1 MLAQIPHVLLKLM
14 REQLEVESNGMQF
27 YPDASSAQ
35 QRFIREFIKREGQLD
50 LSTISGLGFGY
61 RIAEID

>member
-1 MLAQIPHVLLKLM
+1 MFYLELM
-14 REQLEVESNGMQF
+14 REQLGSHGVESNGMQF

-35 QRFIREFIKREGQLD
+35 AKIHPGIYQRREGQLD
-50 LSTISGLGFGY
+50 LSTISGPGFGY